1 MNKIRWGIIGAGGIS
16 SKFAEA
22 LNYMADTELAAIAS
36 RDLGRAEKF
45 ANRFSIIKAYG
56 SYEELAKDPEIDVIY
71 IGTPHPEH
79 KENAALCIKNGKSV
93 LCEKSFT
100 LNQVDTQYL
109 IDLAKEH
116 NVFLMEAMW
125 TKFLPVAKQVKQWI
139 LEKKIGNV
147 RYINVAFGYQAE
159 FDINSRLFNPELGG
173 GALLDV
179 GVYPVTYAIY
189 LMGKLP
195 DEIVSTAYLGKSA
208 IDEMNVI
215 IMKYKDEG
223 VIANLSSA
231 ITVNCGTDAVIV
243 GDKGKIVVPYFWAA
257 QSAKLFDLN
266 GNLLEACEIPFD
278 CNGYEYE
285 AAEVNQCIKQGK
297 LESDVVPLKDTLD
310 IMKLMD
316 GLRNTWQVVYPSE
329 KNSN

>member
-36 RDLGRAEKF
+36 RSLVKAEEF
-45 ANRFSIIKAYG
+45 ASRFSITKAYG

-79 KENAALCIKNGKSV
+79 KENAALCLKNGKPV

-100 LNQVDTQYL
+100 LNQTDTQYL

-125 TKFLPVAKQVKQWI
+125 TKFQPVAKQVKQWI
-139 LEKKIGNV
+139 LEKKVGNV

-159 FDINSRLFNPELGG
+159 FDINSRLFNPGLGG

-179 GVYPVTYAIY
+179 GVYPVAYAIY

-195 DEIVSTAYLGKSA
+195 DEVVSTALLGKSVV
-208 IDEMNVI
+208 DEINVI
-215 IMKYKDEG
+215 AMKFKEEG

-231 ITVNCGTDAVIV
+231 ITVNCGTDAIIV
-243 GDKGKIVVPYFWAA
+243 GDEGKIVVPCFWAA

-266 GNLLEACEIPFD
+266 DNLLETCDIPFE

-285 AAEVNQCIKQGK
+285 AAEVNHCLKQGK
-297 LESDVVPLKDTLD
+297 MESDIVPLTDTLD

-316 GLRNTWQVVYPSE
+316 GLRNTWKVVYPSE
-329 KNSN
+329 KK